1 MWKKGN
7 RSSRCITLYRKSG
20 QKASKRGDKKGKKAV
35 EFFVENRERKCGKR
49 GQLWIKNGSEK
60 KRGKKKETERLFVRV
75 IHKYLHIVEE

>member
-1 MWKKGN
+1 MHLWKKGN

-49 GQLWIKNGSEK
+49 GQLWIKNRS
-60 KRGKKKETERLFVRV
+60 KKKGEERKKKQKGCL
-75 IHKYLHIVEE
+75 

>member
-49 GQLWIKNGSEK
+49 GQLWIKNRS
-60 KRGKKKETERLFVRV
+60 KKKGAERKKKQKGCL
-75 IHKYLHIVEE
+75 